1 MHTESLPSWVNPDSW
16 RDGGPAALRAKKLKK
31 VRFGS
36 IETHFAVEMHACKRF
51 RIRIALFSAFSTPNV
66 KPIQRLYVDGYYL
79 MFFIH
84 GGHFYGEHTQSE
96 RPIHLARHRKAKSR
110 RWQRLADCP
119 GCRYPGNC
127 RLLCF
132 WKT

>member
-1 MHTESLPSWVNPDSW
+1 MHTESLPW
-16 RDGGPAALRAKKLKK
+16 RDGGPPALRAKKLKK

-36 IETHFAVEMHACKRF
+36 IEPIFAVEMHACKRF

-96 RPIHLARHRKAKSR
+96 RPIHLTGYRTATR
-110 RWQRLADCP
+110 RRQRLADCP
-119 GCRYPGNC
+119 GRRYPGNC